1 MDTKNID
8 KEWKRKYRKQK
19 LKEEELTKGVH
30 DRKKEKCYNEWKKE
44 ETDEWKIFFSD
55 TKNLNESV
63 RISNVKYFRSSPAPP
78 ETWE

>member
-30 DRKKEKCYNEWKKE
+30 DRKKEKCYNE
-44 ETDEWKIFFSD
+44 
-55 TKNLNESV
+55 
-63 RISNVKYFRSSPAPP
+63 
-78 ETWE
+78 